1 VSVDSSDRPIV
12 AVSDL
17 RFSYLRGG
25 AVVSALRGVS
35 LTVQPGEAV
44 GLVGESGSGKSTL
57 ARVLLGLTHP
67 RLSRIEAGRIVIDGH
82 DVTAFGAQQ
91 WETLRGHPVAMM
103 FQDPLTYLNPV
114 MKVGRQIAESVR
126 RHARGADI
134 GARVRELLGL
144 VRLPESVAKS
154 YAHEL
159 SGGMRQRALL
169 AVALGCRPR
178 LLVADEPTTALD
190 VTTQTE
196 IMALL
201 ADLRQRLGMAM
212 LLISHDLGLVASA
225 CTRIVVMYAGRTVEW
240 GSTEGVFRDSAHP
253 YTVGLLQSARV
264 ARNAAGRFATIGGDV
279 PNLAQPIEGCPFRP
293 RCAFAFAPC
302 AKMPE
307 PIGIP
312 GDPDHAVRCWYVEEQ
327 LRSGEKIARV
337 D

>member
-1 VSVDSSDRPIV
+1 VNAAPLGRPIV
-12 AVSDL
+12 SVSDL
-17 RFSYLRGG
+17 HFSYLRGG

-35 LTVQPGEAV
+35 LAVQPGEAV

-67 RLSRIEAGRIVIDGH
+67 RLSRIDAGTIAIDGE
-82 DVTAFGAQQ
+82 DVTGFAPQQ
-91 WETLRGHPVAMM
+91 WESLRGHPVAMM

-126 RHARGADI
+126 RHDRRADI

-144 VRLPESVAKS
+144 VRLPESVANA

-169 AVALGCRPR
+169 AVALGCRPQ

-225 CTRIVVMYAGRTVEW
+225 CTRIYVMYAGRTVEW
-240 GSTEGVFRDSAHP
+240 GTTARVFMAPSHP

-302 AKMPE
+302 VRMPE
-307 PIGIP
+307 PIGVA
-312 GDPDHAVRCWYVEEQ
+312 GDRDHQVRCWFVEEQ
-327 LRSGEKIARV
+327 LRSGAESVRV
-337 D
+337 G

>member
-1 VSVDSSDRPIV
+1 VNAGPADAPIV

-17 RFSYLRGG
+17 RFSYLRGD

-35 LTVQPGEAV
+35 LDVRPGEAV

-67 RLSRIEAGRIVIDGH
+67 RLSRIEAGRVVIDGQ
-82 DVTAFGAQQ
+82 DVTGFGPQQ
-91 WETLRGHPVAMM
+91 WQALRGHPVAMM

-114 MKVGRQIAESVR
+114 MRIGRQVAESVR
-126 RHARGADI
+126 LHDAGADVD
-134 GARVRELLGL
+134 ARVRELLGL
-144 VRLPESVAKS
+144 VRLPESAAKS

-190 VTTQTE
+190 VTTQAE

-225 CTRIVVMYAGRTVEW
+225 CTRIYVMYAGRTVEW
-240 GSTEGVFRDSAHP
+240 GSTRGVFDASAHP
-253 YTVGLLQSARV
+253 YTQGLLESARV
-264 ARNAAGRFATIGGDV
+264 ERDAAGRFPTIGGDV

-293 RCAFAFAPC
+293 RCAFAFDRC
-302 AKMPE
+302 VEMPE
-307 PIGIP
+307 PVRVP
-312 GDPDHAVRCWYVEEQ
+312 GDRDHAVRCWHFEE
-327 LRSGEKIARV
+327 RTRPGAEAARA

>member
-1 VSVDSSDRPIV
+1 MSAATADQPIV
-12 AVSDL
+12 SVSDL

-35 LTVQPGEAV
+35 LDVQPGEAV

-67 RLSRIEAGRIVIDGH
+67 RLSRIEAGRIVIDGK
-82 DVTAFGAQQ
+82 DVTDFGPQHWQA
-91 WETLRGHPVAMM
+91 LRGHPLAMM

-114 MKVGRQIAESVR
+114 MTVGRQIAESVR
-126 RHARGADI
+126 LHDRGVDI
-134 GARVRELLGL
+134 AARVRELLGL
-144 VRLPESVAKS
+144 VRLPESIAKS

-190 VTTQTE
+190 VTTQAE

-225 CTRIVVMYAGRTVEW
+225 CTRIYVMYAGRTVEW
-240 GSTEGVFRDSAHP
+240 GSTDGVFKASAHP
-253 YTVGLLQSARV
+253 YTAGLLQSARV
-264 ARNAAGRFATIGGDV
+264 VRDAAGRFPTIGGDV
-279 PNLAQPIEGCPFRP
+279 PNLAHPIEGCPFRP
-293 RCAFAFAPC
+293 RCAFAFEPC
-302 AKMPE
+302 TQMPE
-307 PIGIP
+307 PVAVP
-312 GDPDHAVRCWYVEEQ
+312 GDREHAVRCWHFEER
-327 LRSGEKIARV
+327 LRSGAEAVRA

>member
-1 VSVDSSDRPIV
+1 MSAVASQQPIV

-25 AVVSALRGVS
+25 TAVSALRGVS
-35 LTVQPGEAV
+35 LDVQPGEAV

-67 RLSRIEAGRIVIDGH
+67 RLSRIDAGRIVIDGQ
-82 DVTAFGAQQ
+82 DVTAFGPQQ
-91 WETLRGHPVAMM
+91 WQALRGHPLAMM

-114 MKVGRQIAESVR
+114 MTVGRQIAESVR
-126 RHARGADI
+126 LHDGGVDV

-144 VRLPESVAKS
+144 VRLPESAAKA

-190 VTTQTE
+190 VTTQAE

-201 ADLRQRLGMAM
+201 AELRRRLGMADRKSTR
-212 LLISHDLGLVASA
+212 LNSSHQ
-225 CTRIVVMYAGRTVEW
+225 I
-240 GSTEGVFRDSAHP
+240 
-253 YTVGLLQSARV
+253 
-264 ARNAAGRFATIGGDV
+264 
-279 PNLAQPIEGCPFRP
+279 
-293 RCAFAFAPC
+293 
-302 AKMPE
+302 
-307 PIGIP
+307 
-312 GDPDHAVRCWYVEEQ
+312 
-327 LRSGEKIARV
+327 
-337 D
+337 

>member
-1 VSVDSSDRPIV
+1 MSVSRPDGPIVSV
-12 AVSDL
+12 ADL
-17 RFSYLRGG
+17 HFSYLRGR

-35 LTVQPGEAV
+35 LAVEPGEAV

-57 ARVLLGLTHP
+57 ARALLGLTHP
-67 RLSRIEAGRIVIDGH
+67 RLSRIEAGRIVIDGR
-82 DVTAFGAQQ
+82 DTTGFGPQQ
-91 WETLRGHPVAMM
+91 WESLRGHPVAMM

-114 MKVGRQIAESVR
+114 MQVGRQIAESVR
-126 RHARGADI
+126 RHDRGADA

-144 VRLPESVAKS
+144 VRLPGSVAHS

-201 ADLRQRLGMAM
+201 AELRERLGMAM

-225 CTRIVVMYAGRTVEW
+225 CTRIYVMYAGRTVEW
-240 GSTEGVFRDSAHP
+240 GSTGSVFADAAHP
-253 YTVGLLQSARV
+253 YTAGLLQSARV
-264 ARNAAGRFATIGGDV
+264 VRDAAGRFATIGGEV
-279 PNLAQPIEGCPFRP
+279 PNLARPIEGCPFRP
-293 RCAFAFAPC
+293 RCPFAFEPC
-302 AKMPE
+302 ARMPE
-307 PIGIP
+307 PIRRP
-312 GDPDHAVRCWYVEEQ
+312 GARDHEVRCWFVEEQ
-327 LRSGEKIARV
+327 WRSGVEAARV
-337 D
+337 G